1 MKRRVAVTGIGVISA
16 LGPTRASFWD
26 ALGSGRVGIRP
37 MTLVPTGSTRFPNA
51 AEVPDYRATDYFDE
65 KEAGFLDRFSQFALI
80 AAREAVA
87 DSGLDFAAI
96 SNPDGVSN
104 LDGVSNVVLRENTAI
119 VTGSCAGGQ
128 TTEDEG
134 FHGLYALKNTR
145 FAPLSIP
152 KVMANAGASRIS
164 LEYGIT
170 GPVYTVSTACS
181 SSNHAIGQAFWMVR
195 DGVAEAAIAGGSE
208 APFSMGMLKAWEAM
222 RVVSPDT
229 CRPFS
234 RDRRGLILGEGAAM
248 LVLEPLERA
257 RARGAHIW
265 GEIVGFGMS
274 SDAHHITQ
282 PSAAGAA
289 KAMRAALNDAGV
301 SVSEVGYINAHGTG
315 TPSNDPT
322 ETEAIRSMFAG
333 EIPVSS
339 TKSMHGHA
347 LGAAGAMEA
356 AATLFAIHE
365 SVIPPT
371 ANFTEPDPACDLDVV
386 PNTARPTAV
395 QYALS
400 NSFAFGGLN
409 AVLVLGKA

>member
-1 MKRRVAVTGIGVISA
+1 MIRRVAVTGIGVISA
-16 LGPTRASFWD
+16 LGLTRPAFWD
-26 ALGSGRVGIRP
+26 ALAAGRCGIRP
-37 MTLVPTGSTRFPNA
+37 MTLVPEGSTRFPNA
-51 AEVPDYRATDYFDE
+51 AEVPDYRASDYFDE
-65 KEAGFLDRFSQFALI
+65 KEAGYLDRFSQFALI

-87 DSGLDFAAI
+87 DSGIIFDET
-96 SNPDGVSN
+96 
-104 LDGVSNVVLRENTAI
+104 LRENAAI

-134 FHGLYALKNTR
+134 FHGLYAMKNTR

-181 SSNHAIGQAFWMVR
+181 SANHAIGQAFWMVR
-195 DGVAEAAIAGGSE
+195 NGTAAAAIAGGSE

-222 RVVSPDT
+222 RVISPDT

-248 LVLEPLERA
+248 LVLEPLDRA
-257 RARGAHIW
+257 QARGAHIW

-289 KAMRAALNDAGV
+289 KAMRAALTDSGIELGAV
-301 SVSEVGYINAHGTG
+301 DYINAHGTG

-322 ETEAIRSMFAG
+322 ESEAIRTLFG
-333 EIPVSS
+333 ERAEKIPVSS
-339 TKSMHGHA
+339 TKSMHGHT
-347 LGAAGAMEA
+347 LGAAGALEA

-365 SVIPPT
+365 DVIPPT
-371 ANFTEPDPACDLDVV
+371 ANFTEADPACNLDIV
-386 PNTARPTAV
+386 PNTARAALV

-409 AVLVLGKA
+409 AVLVLGKV